1 MDDIP
6 VGAVSLREVSYV
18 CICSR
23 RNTLAGKQTNEKLH
37 FARER
42 SLKCIR
48 RELTVEPR
56 NEQLLI
62 PPPDLR
68 VFPDG
73 GSFRYL
79 ILYALSQR
87 AGRRRG
93 DVYARPGKR
102 FTALPRRGSCLV
114 SGASRLVVFSEMR
127 L

>member
-6 VGAVSLREVSYV
+6 VRAVSLREVSYV

-23 RNTLAGKQTNEKLH
+23 RNTLAGKQTNKKLH

-42 SLKCIR
+42 SLKVHSTRAHR
-48 RELTVEPR
+48 RED
-56 NEQLLI
+56 QLLI

-87 AGRRRG
+87 AARRRG
-93 DVYARPGKR
+93 YVDAWPGER
-102 FTALPRRGSCLV
+102 FTAFPRRWSCLV